1 MSFTTEFK
9 MKIIKENIET
19 HMSSRELAKKY
30 CIAEIHIRRWI
41 KLYKY
46 HGIEGLEHKFQ
57 KYNSNFKEN
66 VLKYMEENHLSFL
79 ETAMRFNIPKDT
91 TIARWYKKYKENGTL
106 KLPNNNIMKKE
117 TNNNNKKRLEELE
130 KENEYLR
137 AENAYLKKLRA
148 LVQKRN
154 QQQNEKKQ

>member
-1 MSFTTEFK
+1 MSFSKEYK
-9 MKIIKENIET
+9 MKIIKENIDNQMTTRKQE
-19 HMSSRELAKKY
+19 KKY

-46 HGIEGLEHKFQ
+46 HGIDGLEHKFQ

-66 VLKYMEENHLSFL
+66 ILKYMKENHLSYL

-91 TIARWYKKYKENGTL
+91 TIARWYNKYKENGTL
-106 KLPNNNIMKKE
+106 KLPNSIMKKE
-117 TNNNNKKRLEELE
+117 TNNNNKRLEELE

-154 QQQNEKKQ
+154 QQQNKKKQ